1 MTRTV
6 DLSQETPLTA
16 DALVTFAGR
25 NGGKIPTHGQFHWTL
40 TTVSTGAAV
49 LVLKGTNNPDP
60 NDATGETLI
69 TNTHGAANVQNGKT
83 ALPAGYKY
91 VFLDPDANFANLSK
105 VYLFGTGF
113 SGQH

>member
-6 DLSQETPLTA
+6 DLIRETVLAA
-16 DALVTFAGR
+16 DALVTFDAR
-25 NGGKIPTHGQFHWTL
+25 NSGKIPTHGQFHWTL
-40 TTVSTGAAV
+40 TTVSTGV
-49 LVLKGTNNPDP
+49 GVVVLKGTNNPDP

-69 TNTHGAANVQNGKT
+69 TNTHGAANQQDGKT

-91 VFLDPDANFANLSK
+91 VFLDPDANFANISK
-105 VYLFGTGF
+105 VFLFGTGF